1 MNPKMFYRQRDNKQ
15 QQSWLSHSAFLS
27 ISINLFHTP
36 VRTRGVQEDG
46 LLAGAAQVLG
56 GNQLDGRGMPRE
68 GDAFFV
74 EDITGEG
81 FGDDSAAKVFV
92 GEDKNK
98 GFDSSEAITTNGECV
113 GNNIN

>member
-1 MNPKMFYRQRDNKQ
+1 MFYRQGDNKQ
-15 QQSWLSHSAFLS
+15 QQSWLPHSAFLS

-56 GNQLDGRGMPRE
+56 GNQLDGGGMPTE
-68 GDAFFV
+68 GDEAFV

-92 GEDKNK
+92 VEDKNK
-98 GFDSSEAITTNGECV
+98 GCD
-113 GNNIN
+113 